1 MLEGLRDFKGLE
13 RRSTIWTLDKIKK
26 LIYLGAHAID
36 IHDARISLFFFFFFY
51 QSYMTICIFLFLQK
65 SLRFQ
70 IDFHCFIRIT
80 TTKTNK

>member
-26 LIYLGAHAID
+26 SISYLGAHAID
-36 IHDARISLFFFFFFY
+36 IHDARISLFFFFY

-70 IDFHCFIRIT
+70 IEFHCFIRIT

>member
-26 LIYLGAHAID
+26 LISYLGARAID
-36 IHDARISLFFFFFFY
+36 IHDARISLFFFFFY

-80 TTKTNK
+80 TTETNE